1 MKSKTHNFKL
11 LLALAAITLGF
22 SQVVPSIADTG
33 GWNKYLYGG
42 VDRTLQRQQP
52 PLDGNAARNGLIS
65 GEAMEAFAT
74 EQPLLRQQPQ
84 LYLQP
89 PVQYRTNIKKQNLN
103 LNAGTK
109 GGRTVISVKDL
120 QMLSNNDIAIL
131 IDKSW
136 SMGNR
141 THPGGMKRWQWCQ
154 QQLMGFTSQTA
165 QAFPRGIDVV
175 LFDDDFVVYPNVDMN
190 AVRDIFATFKT
201 GDGTDLK
208 GPLQTVFDEHFKR
221 RYQGS
226 NRNLVVI
233 IISDVSAK
241 KGMSVI
247 KDAMPRVTRPNEI
260 SVTYLNL
267 KTSEKDNYMPF
278 VTTGTPI
285 KVEQIAWDTVNAL
298 GLTQTI
304 LNVIRANQ

>member
-1 MKSKTHNFKL
+1 MKNQTTNSFNLF
-11 LLALAAITLGF
+11 LAAIAIALGLA
-22 SQVVPSIADTG
+22 QLMPSYADVRG
-33 GWNKYLYGG
+33 SNYLYGG
-42 VDRTLQRQQP
+42 VDHSQCPQP
-52 PLDGNAARNGLIS
+52 IYDANASQSGLIS
-65 GEAMEAFAT
+65 GDAMEAFAT
-74 EQPLLRQQPQ
+74 EQPLQRLQPQ
-84 LYLQP
+84 LHQQA

-103 LNAGTK
+103 AGTK
-109 GGRTVISVKDL
+109 GGRSLLSVKDM

-136 SMGNR
+136 SMGNH
-141 THPGGMKRWQWCQ
+141 TEKGGMRRWEWCQ

-165 QAFPRGIDVV
+165 QAFPQGIDVL
-175 LFDDDFVVYPNVDMN
+175 LFDDEFVVYPNVNMN

-233 IISDVSAK
+233 IISDVSAQ

-247 KDAMPRVTRPNEI
+247 KKAFPRVTRPNEI

-267 KTSEKDNYMPF
+267 KTSEKEKYMPF

-285 KVEQIAWDTVNAL
+285 KVEQIAWDTVNAM